1 MYSTVSIG
9 PSHME
14 NSIKFST
21 PFLPSLK
28 GSSPTIHCGTFSF
41 YCLLIFFIK
50 KVQAPLKRYIISIIP
65 AKPPHLLFFHF
76 WQNSISRA
84 PFFPHIGTPPQR
96 YIQFQYSFELWCS
109 SFNGIRTLT
118 DWFINNFLFWWSPR
132 FFIFDLQKKSPQK
145 SSCISTA
152 PHFPKTSPGDTWTQ
166 LFVTNFLRITTSKIY
181 WFPQEIFLIAC
192 SNFKL

>member
-1 MYSTVSIG
+1 MQKKCISTVLWQNPIKHRPNIHQMYSTVSIG

-21 PFLPSLK
+21 PFPPSLK

-132 FFIFDLQKKSPQK
+132 FFIFDLPKKLM
-145 SSCISTA
+145 
-152 PHFPKTSPGDTWTQ
+152 HFNGTP
-166 LFVTNFLRITTSKIY
+166 
-181 WFPQEIFLIAC
+181 FPQNKSRRHMNPAIC
-192 SNFKL
+192 N